1 MSPNPLLSVGLLT
14 FLLVIATFGSF
25 ATDMYL
31 ASFTDITESWG
42 VTPTQVQLTLT
53 AFLAGM
59 GLGQLVLGPA
69 SDKYGRRRVM
79 LIALS
84 VFALSSVALIFTP
97 NILFFVVV
105 RFIEVVSGGAGGVLG
120 RAVAVDLST

>member
-1 MSPNPLLSVGLLT
+1 MTQKPRLSAGLLT
-14 FLLVIATFGSF
+14 LLGTIATIGAF

-31 ASFTDITESWG
+31 ASFTDITESLG

-53 AFLAGM
+53 AFLAGL
-59 GLGQLVLGPA
+59 GIGQLVLGPA

-84 VFALSSVALIFTP
+84 IFALTSVALIFTP
-97 NILFFVVV
+97 NIEFFVGV
-105 RFIEVVSGGAGGVLG
+105 RFLQGLGGAAGGVLG
-120 RAVAVDLST
+120 RAIAVDL

>member
-79 LIALS
+79 IIALS
-84 VFALSSVALIFTP
+84 VFALSSVALMFTRD
-97 NILFFVVV
+97 ILF
-105 RFIEVVSGGAGGVLG
+105 L
-120 RAVAVDLST
+120 VAVQLIQGHSGIAGVVWAQARA